1 VFSVI
6 GGYVAKREG
15 QLVRAVLADGRTW
28 IYDPEDANGAW
39 LFAVQRCGDFAETA
53 FRAVEEINQDGTVIV
68 RLPVPCRPA
77 SPRRRQLRILNASPR
92 RACGR
97 PQLST
102 IRQRSVEPRHR
113 HMHWRRLCLMLE
125 IAWAVFGELAAQPNG
140 LASRQS

>member
-1 VFSVI
+1 MI

-68 RLPVPCRPA
+68 RLPVPGRPA

-97 PQLST
+97 PKLST
-102 IRQRSVEPRHR
+102 IRQRSVEHR
-113 HMHWRRLCLMLE
+113 NGFDIALTLLRRDVQTPGLTRRKAGGLGSRLLMVAIL
-125 IAWAVFGELAAQPNG
+125 
-140 LASRQS
+140 